1 MSKAINADFEKKV
14 LLNIKFLIEPYLEK
28 LKQSELN
35 DNQLIYVSIIP
46 LFLNLCPKSWN
57 ELRYVV

>member
-14 LLNIKFLIEPYLEK
+14 FLNIKTLIEPYLEK

-35 DNQLIYVSIIP
+35 DNQLTYVSIIEK
-46 LFLNLCPKSWN
+46 NLAEIISPF
-57 ELRYVV
+57 